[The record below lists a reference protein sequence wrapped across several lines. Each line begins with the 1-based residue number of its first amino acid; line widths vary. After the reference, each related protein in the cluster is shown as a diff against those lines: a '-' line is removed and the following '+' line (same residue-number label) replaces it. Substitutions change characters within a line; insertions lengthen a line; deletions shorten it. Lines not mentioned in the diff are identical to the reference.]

1 MAAVANPR
9 STRETFA
16 VLYELIGQFNK
27 AGVPLSPETRF
38 AEDLNFDSLVVM
50 EFVAAVED
58 RFDISVPLNILPDI
72 ATIADFEAALNKL
85 LVENGR

>member
-1 MAAVANPR
+1 MAAVAGPQ
-9 STRETFA
+9 STTETLT

-58 RFDISVPLNILPDI
+58 RFDVSVPLNILPDI
-72 ATIADFEAALNKL
+72 ATIADFAAALKRIL
-85 LVENGR
+85 ADSGR